1 MLLPFGLNA
10 CKAEKLNMAK
20 NSVLKNTNPLT
31 ALIRARIKTLFLAVW
46 LMAAGFYKV
55 N

>member
-1 MLLPFGLNA
+1 MI
-10 CKAEKLNMAK
+10 KMVKK
-20 NSVLKNTNPLT
+20 SVLKNTNSLA